1 MCNTIIKTLNEFY
14 NYADANVF
22 KHTDALNLKI
32 DIDKLEDV
40 EKYQVQLIVNCLKY
54 TIQAGKLRPFFTD
67 ANGNAYPDI
76 GTITENDINYLTN
89 YLNESTNLYIIAK
102 INHLLFIKS
111 DCKNKINFANN
122 AIDAYLELFNKYLVT
137 EHDYWLELSYIFNN
151 LTDLVFKAK
160 YKINELKLLSIN
172 IVKTSNKNVL
182 IRDAAKF
189 LIERVKKKKFDKS
202 VLKGFIDICKTKI
215 KNSNDNMNWT
225 ECFIE
230 LGRKIS
236 QIQNGNLR
244 QWDLLQA
251 KTYENEMKKAQ
262 QINNNS
268 IAAASWCKDAIKY
281 YKKAKNKIK
290 ADKLFKKYSD
300 LCKTIQYAT
309 IDGPPYNLQTDID
322 KLKDFIDKSNNLDV
336 LNEIIYGFIPKYEN
350 NKKTAQEILK
360 NSSLT
365 NFCSSIYTDIYGQV
379 IGYAS
384 TDEEKFKHELWNSYK
399 ISFHF
404 SSILLFHY
412 IQYALKT
419 NKLNI
424 DLLLEYLKTTWFGII
439 IKKQLPE
446 NQILVYQWLE
456 HIEQPIISY
465 FNKQQKYLCD
475 TNFRLTFINE
485 VDSLTLKIE
494 GILRYLIELAHI
506 EGFSVRKFVNDKNGR
521 QVSNWKSINELLW
534 DSNISKILNEDDV
547 WFMRYFLT
555 DYLDVRNNIAH
566 CLILNPY
573 QEQYYYGF
581 QWLLIIILR
590 LSKYVKLKNSLES

>member
-32 DIDKLEDV
+32 DIGKLEDI

-54 TIQAGKLRPFFTD
+54 TIQAGKLRPFFID

-76 GTITENDINYLTN
+76 DTITEDDINYLTN
-89 YLNESTNLYIIAK
+89 YLNESTNLYIIAQ

-111 DCKNKINFANN
+111 NCKNKINFANN
-122 AIDAYLELFNKYLVT
+122 AIDAYLELFNNYLTT
-137 EHDYWLELSYIFNN
+137 ERDTWLELSYIYNN

-160 YKINELKLLSIN
+160 YKINELKLLSIS

-182 IRDAAKF
+182 IRDAAEF
-189 LIERVKKKKFDKS
+189 LIEKVKKKKFDKS
-202 VLKGFIDICKTKI
+202 VLKGFINICKTKI
-215 KNSNDNMNWT
+215 KNSGDNINLA
-225 ECFIE
+225 EGFIE

-236 QIQNGNLR
+236 RIKKGSLR

-251 KTYENEMKKAQ
+251 KAYEKEMKKAQ
-262 QINNNS
+262 QLNNNG
-268 IAAASWCKDAIKY
+268 IVAASWCKDAITY
-281 YKKAKNKIK
+281 YKKAKNKNK
-290 ADKLFKKYSD
+290 ADKLFKKYCD
-300 LCKTIQYAT
+300 LCRTVQYAT
-309 IDGPPYNLQTDID
+309 IDCPPYDLQADID
-322 KLKDFIDKSNNLDV
+322 ELKSFIDESNNLDV
-336 LNEIIYGFIPKYEN
+336 LYEIIYGFIPKYEN
-350 NKKTAQEILK
+350 NKKTAQNILAK
-360 NSSLT
+360 SSLT
-365 NFCSSIYTDIYGQV
+365 NFCSSVYTDIYGQV
-379 IGYAS
+379 VGYSS
-384 TDEEKFKHELWNSYK
+384 TDEENFKHELWNAYK
-399 ISFHF
+399 ISFNF

-419 NKLNI
+419 NKLNAG
-424 DLLLEYLKTTWFGII
+424 LLIEYLKTTWLGSLIR
-439 IKKQLPE
+439 KTLPE
-446 NQILVYQWLE
+446 NQILSYQWLE

-465 FNKQQKYLCD
+465 FSKQQKYLYD
-475 TNFRLTFINE
+475 NNFRLTFINE

-494 GILRYLIELAHI
+494 GILRDLVEFAHI
-506 EGFSVRKFVNDKNGR
+506 EGFSVRKFVNDKEER
-521 QVSNWKSINELLW
+521 QISNWKSINELLW
-534 DSNISKILNEDDV
+534 DSNILKILNEDDV

-590 LSKYVKLKNSLES
+590 LSKYLKLK